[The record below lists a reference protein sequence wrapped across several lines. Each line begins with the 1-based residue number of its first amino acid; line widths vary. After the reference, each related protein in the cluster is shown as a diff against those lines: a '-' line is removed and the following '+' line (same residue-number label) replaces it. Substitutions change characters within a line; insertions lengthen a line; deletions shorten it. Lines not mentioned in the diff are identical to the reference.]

1 MVERLLFIRAG
12 AGSGENNTRSRS
24 KTDTAGES
32 IINSP
37 GRRLERPT
45 APGDCGQKVASHLKL
60 RARPQLTATHTAT
73 AQLLYVTSPPPPSSA
88 NPSPPYRASAQR
100 QPCPA
105 PAFFPPPAP
114 HTVLCR
120 TYWSVHTP
128 PRERRLPQNAATIS
142 PDPVRLQQPV
152 RYQLPP
158 LSTVDPGTRI
168 RSRCTN
174 ILILLGWV
182 APVPPCRLLAVATRL
197 L

>member
-73 AQLLYVTSPPPPSSA
+73 AQLLYVTNKFYSSFKA
-88 NPSPPYRASAQR
+88 RAKS
-100 QPCPA
+100 
-105 PAFFPPPAP
+105 
-114 HTVLCR
+114 
-120 TYWSVHTP
+120 WSYIDIDNLNSDSLKTL
-128 PRERRLPQNAATIS
+128 EMGGGAAVGS
-142 PDPVRLQQPV
+142 L
-152 RYQLPP
+152 
-158 LSTVDPGTRI
+158 
-168 RSRCTN
+168 
-174 ILILLGWV
+174 
-182 APVPPCRLLAVATRL
+182 
-197 L
+197 